1 MNNAVKKREE
11 TIFFFFLVWNSLFR
25 TGGGLHSQ
33 PSRSTPL
40 PKIRSSFHQQCVYFP
55 ASWTWVQPWL
65 ALTIRR
71 RQKWASCKP
80 QPSEASA
87 GQAFQALPRPWE
99 ARGGRAWWAHRGHV
113 KKESWVPFIW
123 VRGKRP
129 PDSLE
134 GGCERAA
141 SEEAHFHTGP
151 GTNPG
156 STRERAGERGKRPA
170 QTPLTLVLGLGL
182 GQLFQGLFQQVCQP
196 LQHLWALLGAPGG
209 PARKSCSGS
218 LHRGFDLAGANRRGH
233 LTLLLSRSRS

>member
-1 MNNAVKKREE
+1 MNNAVKKKRRDK
-11 TIFFFFLVWNSLFR
+11 IFCLFVWNSLFR

-80 QPSEASA
+80 QPSEALLVRLSKLYRSHEKHRV
-87 GQAFQALPRPWE
+87 GRLDGPT
-99 ARGGRAWWAHRGHV
+99 GGTWS
-113 KKESWVPFIW
+113 KSPEF
-123 VRGKRP
+123 
-129 PDSLE
+129 
-134 GGCERAA
+134 
-141 SEEAHFHTGP
+141 
-151 GTNPG
+151 
-156 STRERAGERGKRPA
+156 RAGERGKRPA

-182 GQLFQGLFQQVCQP
+182 GQLFQGLFQQVRQP